1 MPDFR
6 RLSHHRAALA
16 LLASTATLTPL
27 LAALPAQAAELT
39 PIATIQGTGTTSPLA
54 GQSVTTRGVVTAVYA
69 EGGLRGYFI
78 QTEGTGAEDRTPG
91 ASDGIFVY
99 SPSTVAQVSQGDL
112 VEVTGAVSEYNGQTQ
127 ITVSRAADLTVLAVP
142 FTPVTPVTGQ
152 LPEGEEAREAL
163 EGMLLQPT
171 GDITVTDNYNTNRY
185 GEVGLVNGTQALRTA
200 TDVVAPGAAAL
211 AYEADNAAKVLLL
224 DDGATVDYSRA
235 GTGTPLPYVSTS
247 NPLRVGASVS
257 FNNPVVLGYSFK
269 AWRLQPTAP
278 VNGAT
283 DPAALPASWSNT
295 RTAAPEV
302 ASEHSIS
309 SFNVLNYFTT
319 VGDTVAGCKFY
330 TDREKNPI
338 TVSGSCAVRGA
349 ATLASFERQQSK
361 IVQAIN
367 KIDTSV
373 LSLEEIE
380 NTLATGHDN
389 RDIALNKLVE
399 ELNKDAGYEKWAAV
413 ASPHALPASED
424 VIRTAFI
431 YQPAEVKPVGESAIL
446 DDAAFSNA
454 RQPLAQAFI
463 PAGSAATSGDDVFV
477 AVVNHFKSKGSGS
490 GADSDQNDGQGSS
503 NASRVAQAQALV
515 NFAAA
520 QGQRHSTENI
530 MLLGDFNSYTQEDPL
545 QVLYSAGYTN
555 LGEKYGAGHTYLYG
569 GRVGSLDHIL
579 ASPALAEKVESA
591 QVWNINSV
599 ESVAL
604 EYSRYNSNITDFYE
618 ANEFRS
624 SDHDPLLV
632 GMNLTPEPIS
642 FVDVTEADIFYR
654 EIMWLAQQRITTG
667 WADGTFRPYDHV
679 DRGATAA
686 FFYRLAGSPA
696 FEVPETP
703 SFKDVDQTHP
713 FYKEIEWLKAE
724 GITTG
729 WADGTFRPFEPIKRD
744 AMAAFFYRY
753 AGEPY
758 YVAPKGSQFVDVPE
772 STIFYREIMW
782 LRSRGITTGW
792 GDGTFRPYEP
802 IKRDAM
808 AAFIYRY
815 VHNK

>member
-27 LAALPAQAAELT
+27 LTALPAQAAELT
-39 PIATIQGTGTTSPLA
+39 PIATIQGTGAASPLA

-78 QTEGTGAEDRTPG
+78 QTEGTGAENRTPG

-142 FTPVTPVTGQ
+142 FAPITPVTGQ

-247 NPLRVGASVS
+247 NPLRVGASVN

-361 IVQAIN
+361 IVQAITRS
-367 KIDTSV
+367 I
-373 LSLEEIE
+373 LLC
-380 NTLATGHDN
+380 
-389 RDIALNKLVE
+389 
-399 ELNKDAGYEKWAAV
+399 
-413 ASPHALPASED
+413 SPWKKS
-424 VIRTAFI
+424 RT
-431 YQPAEVKPVGESAIL
+431 P
-446 DDAAFSNA
+446 
-454 RQPLAQAFI
+454 
-463 PAGSAATSGDDVFV
+463 
-477 AVVNHFKSKGSGS
+477 
-490 GADSDQNDGQGSS
+490 
-503 NASRVAQAQALV
+503 
-515 NFAAA
+515 
-520 QGQRHSTENI
+520 
-530 MLLGDFNSYTQEDPL
+530 
-545 QVLYSAGYTN
+545 
-555 LGEKYGAGHTYLYG
+555 
-569 GRVGSLDHIL
+569 
-579 ASPALAEKVESA
+579 
-591 QVWNINSV
+591 
-599 ESVAL
+599 
-604 EYSRYNSNITDFYE
+604 
-618 ANEFRS
+618 
-624 SDHDPLLV
+624 
-632 GMNLTPEPIS
+632 
-642 FVDVTEADIFYR
+642 
-654 EIMWLAQQRITTG
+654 
-667 WADGTFRPYDHV
+667 
-679 DRGATAA
+679 
-686 FFYRLAGSPA
+686 
-696 FEVPETP
+696 
-703 SFKDVDQTHP
+703 
-713 FYKEIEWLKAE
+713 
-724 GITTG
+724 
-729 WADGTFRPFEPIKRD
+729 
-744 AMAAFFYRY
+744 
-753 AGEPY
+753 
-758 YVAPKGSQFVDVPE
+758 
-772 STIFYREIMW
+772 
-782 LRSRGITTGW
+782 
-792 GDGTFRPYEP
+792 
-802 IKRDAM
+802 
-808 AAFIYRY
+808 
-815 VHNK
+815 